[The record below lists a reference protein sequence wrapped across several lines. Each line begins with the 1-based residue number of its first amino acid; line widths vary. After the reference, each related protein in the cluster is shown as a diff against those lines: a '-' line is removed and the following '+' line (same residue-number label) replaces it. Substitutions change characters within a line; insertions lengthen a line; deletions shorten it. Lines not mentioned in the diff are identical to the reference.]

1 VPGERHLDDGEL
13 IDLCLM
19 TEEELDALAAAGA
32 LTDAKTLIGLQWLQK
47 WRRSLAARL
56 ADDRAGARVRP

>member
-1 VPGERHLDDGEL
+1 
-13 IDLCLM
+13 M

-47 WRRSLAARL
+47 WRSGRWPLDWQTLEPAQ
-56 ADDRAGARVRP
+56 G